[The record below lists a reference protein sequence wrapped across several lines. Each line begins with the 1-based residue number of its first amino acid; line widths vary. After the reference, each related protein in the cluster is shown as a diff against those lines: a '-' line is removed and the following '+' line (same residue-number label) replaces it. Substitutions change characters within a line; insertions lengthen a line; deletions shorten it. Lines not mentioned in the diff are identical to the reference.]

1 MLLTCTKSLLSVGDQ
16 VTVSANAGST
26 PLVGGRYEMAGIPD
40 GLGAFDNGDG
50 TLTLLMHHELN
61 NTVGITRAH
70 GSIGAFISEWII
82 SKSTLQ
88 VVSGSD
94 LIRSIYGWNTGTQ
107 SSNASPSAPGAIVFN
122 RFCSADLPAPSALY
136 NAATGL
142 GTQERVFLGGEE
154 SGSNGWAL
162 ATVATGA
169 NKEAA
174 TSSANSTS
182 QRMAAA

>member
-1 MLLTCTKSLLSVGDQ
+1 MKLKTLALAAMMTVALAAHAATGPSSSQSPYLLPTASGVQFTSIITAGDKADNGYTM
-16 VTVSANAGST
+16 V
-26 PLVGGRYEMAGIPD
+26 GIPD

-82 SKSTLQ
+82 NKSTLQ

-107 SSNASPSAPGAIVFN
+107 SSNASPSAAGAIVFN
-122 RFCSADLPAPSALY
+122 RFCSADLPATSALY

-154 SGSNGWAL
+154 SGKIGRAH
-162 ATVATGA
+162 V
-169 NKEAA
+169 
-174 TSSANSTS
+174 
-182 QRMAAA
+182 